1 MWWSGDIKQVD
12 GNRVRY
18 GCLAVEADSKEL
30 ALKAMK
36 EILTSGTVE
45 GGAIYIDENIR
56 GAFATQKEAE
66 DSKTPQ

>member
-1 MWWSGDIKQVD
+1 
-12 GNRVRY
+12 VRY